1 MVAIWS
7 TWHDD
12 MRKTGFAL
20 LSCWLCVLPAISVSH
35 HLIRH
40 YSIEDGLS
48 QNTVS
53 CIMQDAQG
61 YMWFGTWDGLNRYDG
76 YSFVS
81 YKSDMHDSIADHN
94 NRIEFLWESNGK
106 IYARNYGQ
114 QIYQVGDKYLE
125 MVNESIHPSKQDDSI
140 YVDRHGIIWTVD
152 DQVGI
157 SRYRDGSWRRMRPK
171 LDPRYAGQLKRNFL
185 MLEDQ
190 EGNLWVN
197 PTGGGFSRYNYE
209 EDCLEWPF
217 DDLTNMIHT
226 AYVDRQGL
234 LWLSTYDHGVDC
246 IDLHAQPFICEDM
259 RTTTDPIG
267 EVRAMMTDGEQLT
280 IYQRDERMV
289 YCAANTKYGVLL
301 GTKGKGVIGLP
312 IKVPCSNVY
321 NILEVEDT
329 IFLATY
335 GQGIV
340 KVHDNTYQV
349 IASGM
354 KVRDLLWADTI
365 LIAATTSGLVIG
377 DQLLPFFDVRCLTK
391 RSDGSI
397 WLGTFGGG
405 LHQLVHDSTGYQLKS
420 GNASSSIV
428 LAMAEDK
435 NGNIWYT
442 GENDITC
449 YNPKTNTYQHYYVF
463 SGEYGACFNEAKAV
477 AVNDELYFGYNH
489 GYCHFSPATIHQSDF
504 VPPLVINDI
513 EYKNQNAVAI
523 VFAALDFVGPRKIL
537 YSWKLSGVDEDW
549 VEGTT
554 LRRATYTNLKPGKYI
569 FTVRSTNSE
578 GVWVANEQQVT
589 ITIQRT
595 FWQTGWAV
603 LMVLI
608 LTGLIAWW
616 IWRYISST
624 NALRQEVEV
633 EQKVTDIKLRFFT
646 NISHELRTPL
656 TLISGPVDN
665 ILTNE
670 RLSPAVREQLEIVS
684 GNARRMLRMINQLL
698 DFRKMQ
704 QNQLKL
710 RVRPI
715 HLWNL
720 VEETCSNFNKEA
732 QNKSIDFKQQ
742 LLSHDDL
749 VWVDRDKMDTVLYN
763 LLSNAF
769 KYSSSGGT
777 ITVTLSD
784 HEDFL
789 VLAVA
794 DTGIGIP
801 KEKRSVLFERFK
813 SNNELS
819 GQNTTK
825 GTGIGLNLTKELV
838 DMHHGYIEVE
848 SEEGKGSVFTVL
860 IRKGNE
866 HFGTEV
872 DIVVDDTVSAAVVP
886 QTMNHNWS
894 VQETKP
900 KLLVVDDN
908 EDMRI
913 FISNIFIDQ
922 FKVLVAEDGI
932 EALEKIKADLPDVII
947 TDLMM
952 PNMDGLELLRRL
964 RSDEKT
970 ASLPIVMLT
979 AKTTIESQLQGL
991 EQGADDYITKPFS
1004 PAFIK
1009 VKVHNL
1015 LQQRE
1020 NLRNQYHAQ
1029 LIAMDT
1035 HKQEKTPDDLFLARL
1050 MAYMDQQM
1058 DNNALTVEDM
1068 VDYMNMGRTVF
1079 FNRLKNLTGLSPVE
1093 FIREIR
1099 IKRSVQLLEMNSYNV
1114 TEITYMV
1121 GMSDSRYFSKCFKQV
1136 MGVTPSEYRRR
1147 KGLSASGV
1155 ARNNEE

>member
-1 MVAIWS
+1 MKRLGFAIW
-7 TWHDD
+7 
-12 MRKTGFAL
+12 MG
-20 LSCWLCVLPAISVSH
+20 WLCVLPAVSVSH

-53 CIMQDAQG
+53 CIMQDKQG

-76 YSFVS
+76 YSFVP
-81 YKSDMHDSIADHN
+81 YKTNMRDDIVDHN
-94 NRIEFLWESNGK
+94 NRIEQMWEKDGK

-114 QIYQVGDKYLE
+114 LVYRVGEKYLE
-125 MVNESIHPSKQDDSI
+125 LTDEKMSTDKREDSI

-152 DQVGI
+152 DELGI
-157 SRYRDGSWRRMRPK
+157 SRFREGQWRRFCPP

-185 MLEDQ
+185 TLEDQ

-209 EDCLEWPF
+209 KDCLEWPF
-217 DDLTNMIHT
+217 SQLTNMIHT
-226 AYVDRQGL
+226 AYIDRQGL
-234 LWLSTYDHGVDC
+234 LWLSTYDHGIDCVD
-246 IDLHAQPFICEDM
+246 LNSQPFNCEDL
-259 RTTTDPIG
+259 RSDGDPVG
-267 EVRAMMTDGEQLT
+267 EVRAMMVDKGELVT
-280 IYQRDERMV
+280 YQRDERMV
-289 YCAANTKYGVLL
+289 YCAANTRYGKLL

-312 IKVPCSNVY
+312 IDVPCHNVY

-329 IFLATY
+329 VYLATY
-335 GQGIV
+335 GEGIV
-340 KVHDNTYQV
+340 KVYDETYRV
-349 IASGM
+349 IAPGM
-354 KVRDLLWADTI
+354 KVRDLLWADKT
-365 LIAATTSGLVIG
+365 LIAATTAGILVG
-377 DQLLPFFDVRCLTK
+377 KKLMPFYDVRCLLQVK
-391 RSDGSI
+391 DGSI
-397 WLGTFGGG
+397 WVGTFGGG
-405 LHQLVHDSTGYQLKS
+405 LHQLVKDSTGYKLVAE
-420 GNASSSIV
+420 NVNSSIV
-428 LAMAEDK
+428 LAMVEDK
-435 NGNIWYT
+435 AGNIWYT

-449 YNPKTNTYQHYYVF
+449 FNPKTHASQHYHVF
-463 SGEYGACFNEAKAV
+463 SGEYGAFFNEAKAV
-477 AVNDELYFGYNH
+477 AIDDELYFGYNH
-489 GYCHFSPATIHQSDF
+489 GYCHFAPAKIHQSEF

-513 EYKNQNAVAI
+513 EYKNQNAVSI
-523 VFAALDFVGPRKIL
+523 GFAALDFVGPRKVL
-537 YSWKLSGVDEDW
+537 YSWKLSGVDKDW
-549 VEGTT
+549 VEATT
-554 LRRATYTNLKPGKYI
+554 MRRAAYTNLKPGKYI

-578 GVWVANEQQVT
+578 GGWVNNEEQVT
-589 ITIQRT
+589 LTIQRT
-595 FWQTGWAV
+595 FWQTGWA
-603 LMVLI
+603 I
-608 LTGLIAWW
+608 LLLVIILGLVGWV

-684 GNARRMLRMINQLL
+684 SNAQRMLRMINLLL

-710 RVRPI
+710 KVRPI
-715 HLWNL
+715 HMWNL
-720 VEETCSNFNKEA
+720 VEETCSNFVKEA
-732 QNKSIDFKQQ
+732 QKKSIDFKQV

-749 VWVDRDKMDTVLYN
+749 VWVDRDKMDTVLFN

-769 KYSSSGGT
+769 KYSHAGGK
-777 ITVTLSD
+777 ITVSLGD

-789 VLAVA
+789 MLSVT

-801 KEKRSVLFERFK
+801 KEKRSVLFERFT
-813 SNNELS
+813 SNNEL
-819 GQNTTK
+819 GGKNMQM
-825 GTGIGLNLTKELV
+825 GTGIGLNLSKELV

-848 SEEGKGSVFTVL
+848 SEEGKGSTFTVM

-872 DIVVDDTVSAAVVP
+872 DIVVDDTVTAVATQPTATHKWAVE
-886 QTMNHNWS
+886 
-894 VQETKP
+894 ETKP
-900 KLLVVDDN
+900 KMLVVDDN
-908 EDMRI
+908 ADMRV
-913 FISNIFIDQ
+913 FISNIFADLFNVQ
-922 FKVLVAEDGI
+922 VAEDGI
-932 EALEKIKADLPDVII
+932 EALEKIKANMPDIVI

-952 PNMDGLELLRRL
+952 PNMDGIELLQRL
-964 RSDEKT
+964 RKDTKT

-979 AKTTIESQLQGL
+979 AKATIESQLQGL

-1004 PAFIK
+1004 PAYIK
-1009 VKVHNL
+1009 AKVHNL

-1035 HKQEKTPDDLFLARL
+1035 HKQEKTPDELFLARL
-1050 MAYMDQQM
+1050 MAYMDEQM

-1068 VDYMNMGRTVF
+1068 VDYMNLGRTVF
-1079 FNRLKNLTGLSPVE
+1079 FNRLKSLTGLSPVE
-1093 FIREIR
+1093 FIREVR

-1136 MGVTPSEYRRR
+1136 MGVTPSDYRRQ
-1147 KGLSASGV
+1147 KGLSASGNL
-1155 ARNNEE
+1155 RSDESEK